1 MCKQRGVREN
11 ERERDLLLFTALVLG
26 MLRAAPGV
34 LEPKQVYH
42 MVVRLPSIEPLLA
55 LSKGI

>member
-1 MCKQRGVREN
+1 MR
-11 ERERDLLLFTALVLG
+11 ERERETDPLLLFTALVLG

-42 MVVRLPSIEPLLA
+42 MVVRLPSVETLLA